1 MNTNGLEIAIIG
13 MAGRF
18 PGASTLAEFWQNLQ
32 QGVESIQVF
41 SEDELQAQGVDPALL
56 QSPQYVKAGA
66 ALAGIDQF
74 DAEFFGFSPKEAEI
88 LDPQQ
93 RLFLEC
99 AWEALENA
107 GYDAE
112 QYDGAIGVYAG
123 AAINS
128 YLLNLYRHPTIA
140 ADVGRYQL
148 FLASDKDFL
157 TTRVSYKLNLTGP
170 SVDVQTA
177 CSTSLVA
184 VHIACQSLLSGEC
197 DMALAGGVAL
207 SQQAGYLYQ
216 EGGIYSPDGHCRA
229 FDANAR
235 GTVAGSGLG
244 IVVLK
249 LLEDALQDGDCI
261 QAVIK
266 GSAVNNDGAQKVSY
280 TAPSIPAQA
289 NVIRAAHLVADISSD
304 TISYVETH
312 GTGTALGDPIEI
324 AALTEAF
331 QTSAAPAPQTCA
343 IGSLKPNIGHL
354 DTAAGIASLI
364 KTALALKHRQ
374 IPPSLHFQQPNPQI
388 NFAQSPFYVN
398 TQLSDWHSPDANL
411 PLRAGVSSFGIG
423 GTNAHVV
430 LESAPEPS
438 PSSPSRP
445 WQILTLSAKTASALD
460 SATDRLLSHLR
471 QHPNLNLA
479 DVAYTLQRGRR
490 AFPHRRTVLCQT
502 VADTIQALESND
514 PHRLF
519 TQAASPSQRA
529 ITFLFPGQGSQYPT
543 MGRDLYQHEPHFRAT
558 IDHCCALLQ
567 PHLDL
572 DLRTLLYPSTSPLT
586 PPPLTQTR
594 YAQPALFVVE
604 YALAQLWLSWGI
616 QPSAMIG
623 HSIGEYVAAT
633 LVGVFELEDALRLV
647 ALRGQLMQ
655 DCPAGAMLSVA
666 LSEAEIESKLM
677 VNSANLSIAAVNAP
691 CSCVVSGT
699 LDAIDALEQQ
709 LTAESI
715 ACRRLQTSHAFH
727 SPLMASAMAPLREQ
741 FQSVQ
746 LHPPQLPFISN
757 LTGTWITA
765 AEATNPDY
773 WIQHLRYP
781 VRFASGVSELLQ
793 KPNLILLEVGAGRT
807 LSTLA
812 KQTARTS
819 SSTQILTSLRH
830 PQQQEAD
837 IAILFTSLGQLWLSG
852 VEINR
857 SRLYPRQQQRIPLPT
872 YPFERQ
878 RYWIELQPV
887 LEPAPAPSKNPDLS
901 EWFYLPSWKRS
912 TRLIPIL
919 QPAFTESETW
929 LIFLDQNG
937 IGATLAQQLSQ
948 AGQSVITVSI
958 GDAFAHHES
967 DTAAYVMN
975 PQSEQDYRSLFTSL
989 KQSGNLPQQIVHCWS
1004 LTSSDSGLEDAG
1016 FYSLIAIAQALH
1028 GSKAQITL
1036 LTNHLF
1042 DLNGSELIEPMK
1054 ATLLGASKVIWQECG
1069 LPCQIVEIDTSQT
1082 NAVHLLAEL
1091 AQPDRE
1097 SSCGWAVAHRNYYRW
1112 MQTIEPIKRSEE
1124 QANETL
1130 LRTNSVY
1137 LIAGDLVEGLGLIFA
1152 QCLAEV
1158 QATLILVGRAGLP
1171 EKHQWEN
1178 WMATHGTQD
1187 SVSRYILTLQ
1197 NLEAQGTKLYCFS
1210 ADLTD
1215 ECKLQSI
1222 VEQVCQQFGTIHGAI
1237 HADVMGDQASCLIH
1251 ALNQAEIDRQFRA
1264 KVTGLRIFESVL
1276 RGKVSGFYLLQ
1287 SSLSTLVGGVGFA
1300 AYAAANAF
1308 MDAFTIQQNQL
1319 SSVPWISINWD
1330 ACRFDQ
1336 PTSTDPTGS
1345 TLIDLAITPA
1355 EVKRVFRHVLAHP
1368 ELAQVA
1374 VSPTDLFDR
1383 IQTSFQTV
1391 QSPVDLSVR
1400 SSVQTGG
1407 KQHSRPQLSTDY
1419 VAPRSD
1425 VEQTVAEAMQ
1435 TLLGIEAIGI
1445 HDNFFELGG
1454 DSLLAIQA
1462 ISRLRET
1469 FQVELPMREFL
1480 FESPTVAGIAKMI
1493 SENRAK
1499 VDAQIETDFQ
1509 AMESLLT
1516 QIEQM
1521 ENDNVN
1527 TELKKSH

>member
-1 MNTNGLEIAIIG
+1 
-13 MAGRF
+13 
-18 PGASTLAEFWQNLQ
+18 
-32 QGVESIQVF
+32 
-41 SEDELQAQGVDPALL
+41 
-56 QSPQYVKAGA
+56 
-66 ALAGIDQF
+66 
-74 DAEFFGFSPKEAEI
+74 
-88 LDPQQ
+88 
-93 RLFLEC
+93 
-99 AWEALENA
+99 
-107 GYDAE
+107 
-112 QYDGAIGVYAG
+112 
-123 AAINS
+123 
-128 YLLNLYRHPTIA
+128 
-140 ADVGRYQL
+140 
-148 FLASDKDFL
+148 
-157 TTRVSYKLNLTGP
+157 
-170 SVDVQTA
+170 
-177 CSTSLVA
+177 
-184 VHIACQSLLSGEC
+184 
-197 DMALAGGVAL
+197 
-207 SQQAGYLYQ
+207 
-216 EGGIYSPDGHCRA
+216 
-229 FDANAR
+229 
-235 GTVAGSGLG
+235 
-244 IVVLK
+244 
-249 LLEDALQDGDCI
+249 
-261 QAVIK
+261 
-266 GSAVNNDGAQKVSY
+266 
-280 TAPSIPAQA
+280 
-289 NVIRAAHLVADISSD
+289 
-304 TISYVETH
+304 
-312 GTGTALGDPIEI
+312 
-324 AALTEAF
+324 
-331 QTSAAPAPQTCA
+331 
-343 IGSLKPNIGHL
+343 
-354 DTAAGIASLI
+354 
-364 KTALALKHRQ
+364 
-374 IPPSLHFQQPNPQI
+374 
-388 NFAQSPFYVN
+388 
-398 TQLSDWHSPDANL
+398 
-411 PLRAGVSSFGIG
+411 
-423 GTNAHVV
+423 
-430 LESAPEPS
+430 
-438 PSSPSRP
+438 
-445 WQILTLSAKTASALD
+445 
-460 SATDRLLSHLR
+460 
-471 QHPNLNLA
+471 
-479 DVAYTLQRGRR
+479 
-490 AFPHRRTVLCQT
+490 
-502 VADTIQALESND
+502 
-514 PHRLF
+514 
-519 TQAASPSQRA
+519 
-529 ITFLFPGQGSQYPT
+529 
-543 MGRDLYQHEPHFRAT
+543 
-558 IDHCCALLQ
+558 
-567 PHLDL
+567 
-572 DLRTLLYPSTSPLT
+572 
-586 PPPLTQTR
+586 
-594 YAQPALFVVE
+594 
-604 YALAQLWLSWGI
+604 
-616 QPSAMIG
+616 
-623 HSIGEYVAAT
+623 
-633 LVGVFELEDALRLV
+633 
-647 ALRGQLMQ
+647 MQ

-691 CSCVVSGT
+691 RSCVVSGT

-812 KQTARTS
+812 KQTAGTS
-819 SSTQILTSLRH
+819 PSTQILTSLRH

-878 RYWIELQPV
+878 RYWIDLQPV
-887 LEPAPAPSKNPDLS
+887 SEPAPAPSKNPDLS

-912 TRLIPIL
+912 TRLISAF
-919 QPAFTESETW
+919 QPLFTESETW
-929 LIFLDQNG
+929 LIFLDQKG

-1028 GSKAQITL
+1028 GTKAQMTL

-1091 AQPDRE
+1091 AQPDCE

-1112 MQTIEPIKRSEE
+1112 VQTIEPIKRLEE

-1178 WMATHGTQD
+1178 WLATHGTQD

-1374 VSPTDLFDR
+1374 VSPTDLLDR

-1391 QSPVDLSVR
+1391 QSPVDLSVQ

-1499 VDAQIETDFQ
+1499 VDAQIETNFQ

-1521 ENDNVN
+1521 ENDDVN